1 MKKTFSLIMLAIMM
15 AAGAMA
21 QKMVVKTTDQQMVMF
36 DIPNVESVSFVDGYV
51 DLGLPS
57 GTLWATCN
65 VGASSPEEYGDF
77 FAWGETEP
85 KSEYAWTNYF
95 DYDADDASNR
105 YKKYNNDG
113 GLTELLPEDDAAAA
127 NWGEGWQM
135 PSKEQFEELI
145 DPNYTTT
152 VWTEQNGVYGRMII
166 GKNSNSIFL
175 PAAGFCWGMS
185 HNTAGSDG
193 YYWSRTL
200 NASSGLAEDL
210 CFGSSG
216 ISGLSSGRGMGF
228 SVRPVVCGAKQ
239 TQKIPVTGIVL
250 NYSTLSLLPD
260 ATLQLTAT
268 VEPED
273 ASNKAVTWKSSDAS
287 VATVNTDGLVTAK
300 AEGTCTITCSAKDGS
315 GVKSECQVTVAVQK
329 IPVTEIKLSAYSKTL
344 PVGDT
349 FTLTAT
355 VLPEDAS
362 IKTVTWTT
370 TDANV
375 ATVSNGLV
383 TAKGPGICKITC
395 RATDGSN
402 EFRNCQVIV
411 VEIIEEG
418 SLCPDDHHPHTID
431 LGLPSGTKW
440 CCCNVGASTP
450 DAYGG
455 YYAWG
460 ETSEKSSYDRETYQH
475 CYFIEKDRWGYIDIG
490 DDIAGTDYDAAT
502 VNMGASW
509 RMPSKE
515 QIEELINNTSRLWVQ
530 VNGVN
535 GALVTGQNGGQIFLP
550 ATGYR
555 ADDELRQPGSYGSYW
570 SSTQSKFFGTGAMSL
585 DINAEYSSILWMD
598 DLGQSQRYFGKS
610 VRPVRKQ

>member
-15 AAGAMA
+15 ATGARA
-21 QKMVVKTTDQQMVMF
+21 QKMVVKTTDQQMVMY

-127 NWGEGWQM
+127 NWNEGWQM

-145 DPNYTTT
+145 DPSYTTT

-228 SVRPVVCGAKQ
+228 SVRPVVYKAPKL
-239 TQKIPVTGIVL
+239 VTAIAL
-250 NYSTLSLLPD
+250 NPSTLSLQPD
-260 ATLQLTAT
+260 GTQQLTAT
-268 VEPED
+268 VVPEN
-273 ASNKAVTWKSSDAS
+273 ASYKAVTWTSSDVS
-287 VATVNTDGLVTAK
+287 VATVSTSGLVTAK
-300 AEGTCTITCSAKDGS
+300 ALGICTITCSAKDGS
-315 GVKSECQVTVAVQK
+315 GVKAVCYVTVNDGTIYGHEYV
-329 IPVTEIKLSAYSKTL
+329 EIGGLKWAKMNIGATTVAGSHETCFGDYFAWGEIEPRYTYINRLSASTASFTWKDNFSDGHSIANQDTWPTYKNTKLDAEHDAATANWGGSWRTPTEDECKALVKACSGSDKNFQKPIELISTIIEGGIYWLSSMQTIEPNYTGVAGLLFVSKDDISKRVFFPAAGRIFGTSFCDGGIA
-344 PVGDT
+344 GDYWS
-349 FTLTAT
+349 
-355 VLPEDAS
+355 AS
-362 IKTVTWTT
+362 IKTDNTWMAKELNFT
-370 TDANV
+370 TDNTWYV
-375 ATVSNGLV
+375 
-383 TAKGPGICKITC
+383 
-395 RATDGSN
+395 
-402 EFRNCQVIV
+402 F
-411 VEIIEEG
+411 
-418 SLCPDDHHPHTID
+418 
-431 LGLPSGTKW
+431 PSG
-440 CCCNVGASTP
+440 
-450 DAYGG
+450 D
-455 YYAWG
+455 
-460 ETSEKSSYDRETYQH
+460 SSRCQ
-475 CYFIEKDRWGYIDIG
+475 
-490 DDIAGTDYDAAT
+490 
-502 VNMGASW
+502 
-509 RMPSKE
+509 
-515 QIEELINNTSRLWVQ
+515 
-530 VNGVN
+530 
-535 GALVTGQNGGQIFLP
+535 GQ
-550 ATGYR
+550 T
-555 ADDELRQPGSYGSYW
+555 
-570 SSTQSKFFGTGAMSL
+570 
-585 DINAEYSSILWMD
+585 
-598 DLGQSQRYFGKS
+598 
-610 VRPVRKQ
+610 VRPVSK